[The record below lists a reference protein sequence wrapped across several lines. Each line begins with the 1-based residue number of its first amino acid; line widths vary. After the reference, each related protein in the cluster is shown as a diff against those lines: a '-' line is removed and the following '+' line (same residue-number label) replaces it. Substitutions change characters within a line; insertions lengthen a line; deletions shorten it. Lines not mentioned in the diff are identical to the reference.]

1 MKHKVL
7 IVDTSIVCVWL
18 QVPGMES
25 AGKDGQY
32 TYENVSKHI
41 ENEVNDGAMLVLPMT
56 SIIETG
62 NFIARLERKRKEL
75 GDRLADVIIAAAD
88 GSRPWAA
95 FTQQNDLWSSEG
107 LKELAAKW
115 RETVV
120 SERQSIGDA
129 SIVDVA
135 KYYASVGNF
144 EVEIFTGD
152 GGLKNW
158 EYRIT
163 GRKLTDGSLRR
174 NRKY

>member
-7 IVDTSIVCVWL
+7 IIDTSIMCVWL

-25 AGKDGQY
+25 AGKEGEYD
-32 TYENVSKHI
+32 YESVSKHI
-41 ENEVNDGAMLVLPMT
+41 EEQVKAGATLVLPMT

-62 NFIARLERKRKEL
+62 NFIARVEQDRKKL
-75 GDRLADVIIAAAD
+75 GDRMADIIIAAAD
-88 GSRPWAA
+88 GTQPWAA
-95 FTQQNDLWSSEG
+95 FTLQRELWSEEG
-107 LKELAAKW
+107 LKSLANRW

-120 SERQSIGDA
+120 SEKQSIGDA

-135 KYYASVGNF
+135 QYYAAMEDF

-158 EYRIT
+158 EYKIAGKKEER
-163 GRKLTDGSLRR
+163 RRLRR
-174 NRKY
+174 ERK